1 MRRPVAWLLVLAL
14 AIRLADIAATS
25 GWTPVNDP
33 ADYVRHA
40 VSIAHGHGMA
50 PSLLPQGGPS
60 AIRAPAFPYLLGG
73 VFAVFGDDDTAG
85 RVACAL
91 LGVLPVWLV
100 GLLALELWGR
110 REQLIA
116 TALAAVYPPLVL
128 LSDTLLTEAL
138 ALPLMLAMFLVLL
151 RAGGAPPVPRSAAAA
166 GALLALA
173 LLTRPA
179 LSVLLVPLVAGLWRR
194 PRPWLVPLVALAT
207 AALVIA
213 PWTIRN
219 AVEFGAFVPISDVS
233 GFQWGGTYN
242 AQADRDQR
250 FPAEY
255 RLPTQVPELLPI
267 AFNPAY
273 DENDVGRELGR
284 AGRRYARDHPGYVL
298 RVLWLNSL
306 RLLSV
311 THPFRDARF
320 NYGYQ
325 GIGATRANIATAAWI
340 LVALLALAGVALRRG
355 ALGGPWW
362 LWASIPLLVAS
373 VVWTS
378 GDTRYRLPL
387 EPLVLLLATAG
398 IAALVSRDSGPVA
411 AGSE

>member
-1 MRRPVAWLLVLAL
+1 MRRPVAWLVVLAL
-14 AIRLADIAATS
+14 ALRLADVAATS
-25 GWTPVNDP
+25 LHATNDP
-33 ADYVRHA
+33 GDYVRHA

-50 PSLLPQGGPS
+50 PTLLPQGGPT

-73 VFAVFGDDDTAG
+73 VFALFGDHPDAG
-85 RVACAL
+85 RIACAL
-91 LGVLPVWLV
+91 LGALTVWLV
-100 GLLALELWGR
+100 GLIALQLWGR

-138 ALPLMLAMFLVLL
+138 ALPLTLAMFLVLL
-151 RAGGAPPVPRSAAAA
+151 RRRGRWSAPAA
-166 GALLALA
+166 GALLGLA

-179 LSVLLVPLVAGLWRR
+179 LSVLAIPLVAGLWRP
-194 PRPWLVPLVALAT
+194 PRAWLGPVVGLAA

-219 AVEFGAFVPISDVS
+219 AVEFHAFVPISDVS

-242 AQADRDQR
+242 AQADHDPR

-255 RLPTQVPELLPI
+255 RLATLVPRLRSI
-267 AFNPAY
+267 ALDPRR
-273 DENDVGRELGR
+273 DENEVGRALGK
-284 AGRRYARDHPGYVL
+284 AGRRYARDHPGYVP
-298 RVLWLNSL
+298 RVLWLNGL
-306 RLLSV
+306 RLFSV

-320 NYGYQ
+320 NYGFA
-325 GIGATRANIATAAWI
+325 GIGATRANIATAAYF
-340 LVALLALAGVALRRG
+340 LVALLALLAVFVRRR

-362 LWASIPLLVAS
+362 LWASIPLLALS
-373 VVWTS
+373 VIWTS

-387 EPLVLLLATAG
+387 EPLLVLLAAAG
-398 IAALVSRDSGPVA
+398 IAALIDSKRA
-411 AGSE
+411 APMV